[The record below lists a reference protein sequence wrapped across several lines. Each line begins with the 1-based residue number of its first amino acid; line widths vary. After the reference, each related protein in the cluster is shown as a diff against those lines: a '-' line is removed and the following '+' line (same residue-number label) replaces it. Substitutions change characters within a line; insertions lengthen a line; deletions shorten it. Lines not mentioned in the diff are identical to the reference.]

1 MARAKSGFVMTI
13 VQKTTIKEQAYQ
25 IIKRKIL
32 TQEYRLGE
40 RINIGQLS
48 RELGI
53 SNTPLREALN
63 QLEKEGLVVATPNSG
78 INVIALSRQDHYE
91 LAQMIFFWMA
101 GAYRYVVEVGRTA
114 ELGQELGAMLEKQ
127 KQYQRERN
135 VYEFTYHA
143 DMFDRCI
150 LVATGNQRLIAQ
162 FDAVFPLF
170 FLSSLYDYAERDHDW
185 QIGVSQHEQILSAIQ
200 AGRHD
205 EVVATLEE
213 HYYKPVWDLRI
224 QE

>member
-1 MARAKSGFVMTI
+1 MTM

-25 IIKRKIL
+25 IIKKKIL
-32 TQEYRLGE
+32 TQEYQLGD
-40 RINIGQLS
+40 RINIGQLA

-53 SNTPLREALN
+53 SNSPLREALN
-63 QLEKEGLVVATPNSG
+63 LLEKEGLVVTTPNS
-78 INVIALSRQDHYE
+78 VIKVITLSRQDFYE
-91 LAQMIFFWMA
+91 LAQMIFFWMV
-101 GAYRYVVEVGRTA
+101 GAYRYVVEVGRIA
-114 ELGQELGAMLEKQ
+114 ELSQEMTAVLEKQ

-135 VYEFTYHA
+135 VYEFTYQA
-143 DMFDRCI
+143 DMFDRCM

-185 QIGVSQHEQILSAIQ
+185 QIGVSQHERILSAMQ

-205 EVVATLEE
+205 EVITTLEE

-224 QE
+224 QDR

>member
-1 MARAKSGFVMTI
+1 MTM
-13 VQKTTIKEQAYQ
+13 VQKTSIKEQAYQ

-32 TQEYRLGE
+32 TQSYQLGE

-53 SNTPLREALN
+53 SNSPIREALN
-63 QLEKEGLVVATPNSG
+63 LLEKEGLVVTTPNSG
-78 INVIALSRQDHYE
+78 INVITLSRQDFYE
-91 LAQMIFFWMA
+91 LAQMLFFWVA
-101 GAYRYVVEVGRTA
+101 GAYRYVVEADRT
-114 ELGQELGAMLEKQ
+114 LPLSQEMATVLEKQ

-135 VYEFTYHA
+135 TYEFTYYA

-185 QIGVSQHEQILSAIQ
+185 QIGVDQHERILSAIQ

-205 EVVATLEE
+205 EVIATLEE
-213 HYYKPVWDLRI
+213 HYYKPVWDMRAR
-224 QE
+224 ES

>member
-1 MARAKSGFVMTI
+1 MTM

-32 TQEYRLGE
+32 TQSYQLGE

-53 SNTPLREALN
+53 SNSPIREALN
-63 QLEKEGLVVATPNSG
+63 LLEKEGLVVTTPNSG
-78 INVIALSRQDHYE
+78 INVITLSRQDFYE
-91 LAQMIFFWMA
+91 LAQMLFFWVA
-101 GAYRYVVEVGRTA
+101 GAYRYVVEADRT
-114 ELGQELGAMLEKQ
+114 LTLSQEMAAVLEKQ
-127 KQYQRERN
+127 KQYQRERDT
-135 VYEFTYHA
+135 YQFTYYA

-185 QIGVSQHEQILSAIQ
+185 QIGVDQHERILSAIQ
-200 AGRHD
+200 AGRHH
-205 EVVATLEE
+205 EVIATLEE
-213 HYYKPVWDLRI
+213 HYYKPVWDLRR
-224 QE
+224 ES